1 MVACDISQR
10 FEEHVKIS
18 ASVSKS
24 EVDWETHKRVAG
36 SRLSESRAEGN

>member
-1 MVACDISQR
+1 LVTDDISQR

-36 SRLSESRAEGN
+36 SRLSESRAQGN